1 MNAYMKETLL
11 RLYFKSTMGKD
22 LFFFSLLSNAFCFV
36 ILILVSDEA
45 LWKRPSIDETNF
57 QF

>member
-45 LWKRPSIDETNF
+45 LWKRPKYR
-57 QF
+57 